1 MELIREYLKKPWAKT
16 VLVALAGMLFGLI
29 ILGWWLMPVQWTD
42 ATPEFMREDLKA
54 DYLSMVVDSYS
65 VNKDVA
71 LAKTRW
77 GNLGKGADELFKIIQ
92 GRSTNVA
99 AADLAAFARIVN
111 AEITI
116 PSETTS
122 APSSEAASQNA
133 VDNQPSTLAEKTTSA
148 KTGGL
153 SGAMPVVLS
162 LFCVL
167 TLVLGF
173 VVFYIFLKR
182 GKLRRPAKQDA
193 MTGYDEE
200 EGADYFSP
208 KVGSSTRSPGGTP
221 VSQFMTTYMQGE
233 DQYDDSFTID
243 NPMGEF
249 LGECGVSI
257 SDTIGVGDSKKVA
270 AFEVWLFDKNDI
282 QTVTKVLMSQH
293 TFNDPASKQALMSKG
308 EPILSEPGKTI
319 LLETATLQLEA
330 RIVDMNY
337 GPGPL
342 PANSHF
348 DRMTLELVVWP
359 KA

>member
-16 VLVALAGMLFGLI
+16 VLVALAGILFGLI
-29 ILGWWLMPVQWTD
+29 VLGWWLMPVQWTD

-77 GNLGKGADELFKIIQ
+77 ESLGKGADELFKIIQ
-92 GRSTNVA
+92 GRPTNVA
-99 AADLAAFARIVN
+99 AADLTAFAKIVN
-111 AEITI
+111 AEVTI
-116 PSETTS
+116 PSQSTS
-122 APSSEAASQNA
+122 STSTDTVTKNAADS
-133 VDNQPSTLAEKTTSA
+133 QPSTGNEKDTST
-148 KTGGL
+148 KKGGL

-182 GKLRRPAKQDA
+182 GKQRRPAEQDA
-193 MTGYDEE
+193 MTGYDDA

-208 KVGSSTRSPGGTP
+208 KAGSSTRSPGGTP

-257 SDTIGVGDSKKVA
+257 SDTIGVGDHKKVA

-293 TFNDPASKQALMSKG
+293 SFNDPTSKQALMSKG
-308 EPILSEPGKTI
+308 EPIIAEPGKTI

-359 KA
+359 KG